1 MSSLLEQAIIDATAL
16 KEAALKN
23 AEAQVLERYSTD
35 VKEALKNLLE
45 QEEGFT
51 EPSATEPTGTGTSAT
66 GMGGDQ
72 AMGGGA
78 NIKNQ
83 APSAFR
89 DGQKLCACPEDKEQ
103 VTIDLNLS
111 DIEDMASEAGIPVG
125 GNMPN
130 PATLG
135 PTPSA
140 QSAGL
145 QEEYEVN
152 KDELLD
158 LYEKLTVDARNVPY
172 GNIEYPANSLEVEY
186 AKDISLAK
194 KAQLEAE
201 QEASEVVQENNKLT
215 KENKILAR
223 KLDSVQN
230 KLAKISEIAE
240 ALANRVEEY
249 ESAVSTLKERLDTIT
264 VSNAKLLYKNKVL
277 NSNSLNERQ
286 KSKIVEA
293 LSNAESADEAKTI
306 YQTLQSTVSSDNKV
320 AAPKSL
326 SEAINRT
333 SSIIM
338 QTRQNDAPPPVIERM
353 QRLAGIKNK

>member
-35 VKEALKNLLE
+35 VKEALRNLLE

-51 EPSATEPTGTGTSAT
+51 EPSAVEASGTGTSAA
-66 GMGGDQ
+66 GMGGNQ
-72 AMGGGA
+72 AMGGGP
-78 NIKNQ
+78 NVRSQ
-83 APSAFR
+83 TPSAFR

-135 PTPSA
+135 PT
-140 QSAGL
+140 AGPEPVAL

-158 LYEKLTVDARNVPY
+158 LYEKLTVDAVVVPA
-172 GNIEYPANSLEVEY
+172 GTFPIPNGSEIEHAQDVSH
-186 AKDISLAK
+186 AK
-194 KAQLEAE
+194 KAQLAAE
-201 QEASEVVQENNKLT
+201 QQAAVVGEENKKLT
-215 KENKILAR
+215 KENRVLAR
-223 KLDSVQN
+223 KIDSVQN

-320 AAPKSL
+320 ATPKSL